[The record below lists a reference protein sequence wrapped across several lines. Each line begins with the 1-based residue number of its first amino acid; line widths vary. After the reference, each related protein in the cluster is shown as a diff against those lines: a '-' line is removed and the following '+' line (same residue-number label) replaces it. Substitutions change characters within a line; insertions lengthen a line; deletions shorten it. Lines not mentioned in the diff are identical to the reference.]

1 MLRTLVLLVLAAGP
15 ALAQQG
21 WGNLN
26 TEPVDKGFSWTDPL
40 ATGFWM
46 AWTNATA
53 AFFVFIFACIAALAV
68 IEMRHPGGAER
79 RGVFGLVT
87 TRGDRL
93 FIGLLGSAYIFL
105 LWIGLFGMPIW
116 APLAL
121 AIAWI
126 GFCFWKV

>member
-1 MLRTLVLLVLAAGP
+1 MLRLTVMLIVLTGP
-15 ALAQQG
+15 AVAQNT
-21 WGNLN
+21 WGGPA
-26 TEPVDKGFSWTDPL
+26 EEVEEGFSWTDPIVP
-40 ATGFWM
+40 GFWM

-53 AFFVFIFACIAALAV
+53 AFFVFIFGAIALLAV

-105 LWIGLFGMPIW
+105 AWLGFVGEPLW
-116 APLAL
+116 APLGL
-121 AIAWI
+121 AAAWMT
-126 GFCFWKV
+126 FCFWRV